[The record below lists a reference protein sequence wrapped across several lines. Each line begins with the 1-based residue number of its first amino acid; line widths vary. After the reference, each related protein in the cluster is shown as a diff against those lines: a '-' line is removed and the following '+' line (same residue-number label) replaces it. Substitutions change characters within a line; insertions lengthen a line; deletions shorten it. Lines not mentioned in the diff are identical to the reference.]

1 MVRVPVYEGP
11 ALQPSPMVQFEAP
24 AVQPMQ
30 DVAGKQIEQLGQG
43 MSQFAQ
49 GVQSLGTA
57 MMQKAQ
63 KDQDDLDRADSLRA
77 FTDYKSKKLD
87 RLYNEQN
94 GYLRTK
100 GDQAFGPNKL
110 VVQKD
115 MAGYREEV
123 MRGLTSPSARMLFQ
137 QRADADDLATF
148 TAMDGHAA
156 EQRDKYVSAQ
166 ETVYIESEVEDLK
179 AMHSDPEFGNRMKA
193 LMETIAGSRLMRGQ
207 DPKVVQA
214 AKDDAQGAVYA
225 GVVDNLAGKDPAKAL
240 QSLNEFAK
248 TGTLK
253 AQYVVSKR
261 AELERAVDE
270 DVGEAAGYSIWD
282 KTGGNESATRLEL
295 DRMRRNRELTP
306 SQYKHALAATQTQA
320 NSQQQQRA
328 DAANQVFDSTI
339 NRLLQNPTMT
349 LEDFTESERQLLEN
363 NNRWDDV
370 VQFINSGRQFTD
382 RGDVVKDAENYLT
395 RVQSGDAEPMS
406 ETEFRRRFM
415 HGMSEK
421 TYDTYSRENNR
432 MLAGAGGQGRGRG
445 GQTGGL
451 DIEKDDN
458 LAMDLQQMLEKEG
471 VEGFTGLAEGGL
483 TAKLD
488 ATADGAATAR
498 SKAGAKL
505 LRFRRYFDPLFER
518 NLQAKQSYGEA
529 LQNAFNDVMKMGKGS
544 DGKYDWE
551 RVPGTADKT
560 IEYTVSGEA
569 KAMSLGSFSDQEVQ
583 SATSMWEM
591 QNPNSMAIGR
601 GASPSELVQIMVN
614 RRNQIRNATMLQRD
628 AMPGVV
634 TFEALAQHAQTIRP
648 GKSVDEVRKDIL
660 GDVDDLTRGAFRDSG
675 SPVRVHDIAV
685 DQILQTAP
693 WTGIPYAATNIYAE
707 PNADAEDVVNN
718 ARGVSL
724 AAANRYLQMLSG
736 EQFDLSDSEPP
747 VNKFMSMVDATT
759 TADTIIDL
767 VGGNYNVSSPFSDI
781 RLMTMSDDERAMH
794 LNNARQALAALE
806 SHAATGVDQASWERM
821 EKDTGTWY
829 KVGTSHR
836 LAYSGSRRRIMRLRH
851 IVDVMSTPDSQK
863 WKALDPSPSLAVQEQ
878 LLQQPPATGFEQAGI
893 EMPPPQE
900 RATIGIDA
908 MQPLTAV
915 QEQRLPPSQQLL
927 VDQLRIVDRIEQGL
941 MESSIDLPLFQKHT
955 DPVKAENRHKNIADA
970 MRSLLE
976 DGDPKPAKTLLF
988 EDAARSSTATWLYEQ
1003 MLGVAKS
1010 IDRYQK
1016 FSEGPLPVQAAPDLT
1031 LQEMTRPGRVLVD
1044 GIAVQP
1050 MSPVEEGQMIGAV
1063 KAPKMPPQNRRVYNQ
1078 LVTAYNTAISAST
1091 VDVGIHELP
1100 EYTRDY
1106 LQQIQR
1112 MVPQV
1117 VNGQLDEA
1125 KQFLGDSD
1133 QQQQMIKAISELGK
1147 RAYQSFSRVLSES
1160 GNGK

>member
-11 ALQPSPMVQFEAP
+11 ALQPGPMVQFEAP

-100 GDQAFGPNKL
+100 GDQAFGANKL

-193 LMETIAGSRLMRGQ
+193 LMETIEGSRLMRGQ

-225 GVVDNLAGKDPAKAL
+225 GMVDNLATKDPAKAL

-270 DVGEAAGYSIWD
+270 DVGEAAGYSTWD

-295 DRMRRNRELTP
+295 DRMRRNRDLTS
-306 SQYKHALAATQTQA
+306 SQYKHALAAAQTQA

-339 NRLLQNPTMT
+339 NRLLQNPTMM
-349 LEDFTESERQLLEN
+349 LEDFTESERQLLMD

-406 ETEFRRRFM
+406 ETEFRRRYM

-445 GQTGGL
+445 GQAGGL

-458 LAMDLQQMLEKEG
+458 LAMDLQQMLEKAD

-488 ATADGAATAR
+488 ATADGAPTAR

-529 LQNAFNDVMKMGKGS
+529 LQNAFNEVMKMGKGS
-544 DGKYDWE
+544 DSKYDWE

-560 IEYTVSGEA
+560 IEYTVSGDA

-591 QNPNSMAIGR
+591 QNPDSMAIGR

-628 AMPGVV
+628 AMPGMV
-634 TFEALAQHAQTIRP
+634 TFSALAAQAQTMRP
-648 GKSVDEVRKDIL
+648 GITEQDVRRQIL
-660 GDVDDLTRGAFRDSG
+660 GEVGNLVDGAMRDAS
-675 SPVRVHDIAV
+675 SPVRPHDIVVGYQSQNVQGALTPAGYTQSTV
-685 DQILQTAP
+685 NTPL
-693 WTGIPYAATNIYAE
+693 YAE
-707 PNADAEDVVNN
+707 PSAAPEDIVQN
-718 ARGVSL
+718 GIGISL
-724 AAANRYLQMLSG
+724 ASANRYLRMLAG
-736 EQFDLSDSEPP
+736 KPFDLYDSEPP
-747 VNKFMSMVDATT
+747 VSEFMPKHIAATT
-759 TADTIIDL
+759 AEELHSML
-767 VGGNYNVSSPFSDI
+767 VMRVNDKPPYNTRMMLLSDE
-781 RLMTMSDDERAMH
+781 ERQNMLPVA
-794 LNNARQALAALE
+794 LQALATLE
-806 SHAATGVDQASWERM
+806 SESRS
-821 EKDTGTWY
+821 KIY
-829 KVGTSHR
+829 
-836 LAYSGSRRRIMRLRH
+836 GSVSSYQEDWRVKSLRQ
-851 IVDVMSTPDSQK
+851 IVDNLRMPQQQVWD
-863 WKALDPSPSLAVQEQ
+863 ALDPSEGMAAQEKALANIPAVVPDMDLGTEEAPFAVMAQPAAAGVGATQPITQ
-878 LLQQPPATGFEQAGI
+878 L
-893 EMPPPQE
+893 
-900 RATIGIDA
+900 
-908 MQPLTAV
+908 
-915 QEQRLPPSQQLL
+915 QEQRLPPSLQVLSSE
-927 VDQLRIVDRIEQGL
+927 LRIVDRIEKGL
-941 MESSIDLPLFQKHT
+941 KDANIDLAPFAGNQNAKT
-955 DPVKAENRHKNIADA
+955 YEARRNRLADA
-970 MRSLLE
+970 MKSLLADQ
-976 DGDPKPAKTLLF
+976 DGKPAQDLLTA
-988 EDAARSSTATWLYEQ
+988 DAERSSTATWMYEQ
-1003 MLGVAKS
+1003 IMSTVAMMERGRQAQASRPIAFAQPNVPAAPRFQMMQPLQDNGMQLGVPA
-1010 IDRYQK
+1010 
-1016 FSEGPLPVQAAPDLT
+1016 VAA
-1031 LQEMTRPGRVLVD
+1031 R
-1044 GIAVQP
+1044 
-1050 MSPVEEGQMIGAV
+1050 
-1063 KAPKMPPQNRRVYNQ
+1063 NRAVYNK
-1078 LVTAYNTAISAST
+1078 LVSAYNTTLAAST
-1091 VDVGIHELP
+1091 ADIGSEELP
-1100 EYTRDY
+1100 QYAQEY
-1106 LQQIQR
+1106 LQQIR
-1112 MVPQV
+1112 RLAPQV
-1117 VNGQLDEA
+1117 VTGNTSEA
-1125 KQFLGDSD
+1125 EQFLKDAD
-1133 QQQQMIKAISELGK
+1133 QQQQMIKAIS
-1147 RAYQSFSRVLSES
+1147 VLSQQAYDRMNRVETGS
-1160 GNGK
+1160 MRTR